1 MQFPEWLMNFLG
13 IMLGAYAAFW
23 IAKWQ
28 LSREAEKETRNSQQA
43 GFVALKR
50 IEWELVFNAAQV
62 SRLRETLARS
72 DESRVELWRCGIV
85 TIDFVTRVAYDDFL
99 RTGLQKGLSHGV
111 QDSLFTAYLQLHYL
125 SYQVKQAAAAHEFYQ
140 GYEVSDKSANQY
152 LREVKINTSK
162 VDDFVWRAIKEI
174 RDAYPKEG
182 APFEFSGLTL
192 SFDE

>member
-1 MQFPEWLMNFLG
+1 MQFPEWLMNFFG
-13 IMLGAYAAFW
+13 VMLGAYAAFW

-28 LSREAEKETRNSQQA
+28 LAKEAEKKTRSNQQA

-50 IEWELVFNAAQV
+50 IEWELVFDAAQV
-62 SRLRETLARS
+62 SRLKEIFTQS
-72 DESRVELWRCGIV
+72 NESRVGLWRWAIA

-140 GYEVSDKSANQY
+140 GYESSDESVNRHLQ
-152 LREVKINTSK
+152 EIQINIPK
-162 VDDFVWRAIKEI
+162 VNDFIWRAIEEI

-182 APFEFSGLTL
+182 PPFEFSGLTL